1 MVVIDSFTS
10 KNRDCRVLED
20 IEAVFAG
27 VQGKSFN
34 AHTKVA
40 VEEIFY
46 IAAAAPG
53 VIATNVMVKG
63 AEHGVAFAR
72 TLDHI
77 HQPKIRIVLGVGESI
92 SSAEVHIPFEIAVP
106 LRTRRECNLLH
117 FFSRIAVGEA
127 VAGIIAEPRRD
138 GRFGFGTFAT
148 EEPGKGNPDISYWR
162 VIGAAEQ
169 GRNIHASLRRRFPC
183 DGRTYDENILGIAAR
198 VFNGEISIFHFY
210 ADFQALVG

>member
-10 KNRDCRVLED
+10 ENGDRRILKN
-20 IEAVFAG
+20 IESVFAG
-27 VQGKSFN
+27 IQGKSLN
-34 AHTKVA
+34 AHAKIA
-40 VEEIFY
+40 VEKLFY

-117 FFSRIAVGEA
+117 FFSRIAVG
-127 VAGIIAEPRRD
+127 
-138 GRFGFGTFAT
+138 
-148 EEPGKGNPDISYWR
+148 
-162 VIGAAEQ
+162 
-169 GRNIHASLRRRFPC
+169 
-183 DGRTYDENILGIAAR
+183 
-198 VFNGEISIFHFY
+198 
-210 ADFQALVG
+210 